1 MLSQKLDDH
10 KYFIGFLTE
19 SSLHQFPQFIPLTN
33 RSQIGVIKE
42 IIYNLIEGNINLALH
57 QVIELKSVKKLLFK
71 INYWKRLKTIK
82 KRLLKNIPAIRKVC
96 HVIFIFLLEAM
107 IS

>member
-10 KYFIGFLTE
+10 KYLIGFLTE
-19 SSLHQFPQFIPLTN
+19 ASPQQFSQYIHLTN

-42 IIYNLIEGNINLALH
+42 IIYNLLEGNIDITP
-57 QVIELKSVKKLLFK
+57 QQKSELKSVNKLLVK
-71 INYWKRLKTIK
+71 IKHMKRLKAIK
-82 KRLLKNIPAIRKVC
+82 KLLLKNIPAIRKVFN
-96 HVIFIFLLEAM
+96 IISTPLLESM